1 MHKRQAAGAVWWSMG
16 HLAIALGSMLW
27 MPAGQAQL
35 RPVAGHEYRETIDP
49 KRPVSGHLVVGISLV
64 DRARVAL
71 LEEAQF
77 ASRKLSVN
85 LKGVPANAQL
95 RVDLDSPDGKFH
107 GTGMWLLERGAGDW
121 AELTLLDKD
130 QPRRPRLQGG
140 YLAISVVAQGGGVS
154 APRPL
159 LASLDSKDTL
169 TAAGDGHEIWLQVNS
184 RRGQM
189 SVRGRSGT
197 PPAKCERLASAS
209 VVRFDTL
216 CKLPVGLLDRQA
228 DGRHQ
233 LTLIRRDG
241 FEVETQQ
248 VDLHL

>member
-1 MHKRQAAGAVWWSMG
+1 MQKRQAARAVRWSMKCWV
-16 HLAIALGSMLW
+16 IAVGGVLW
-27 MPAGQAQL
+27 LPAGQAQL
-35 RPVAGHEYRETIDP
+35 RPVVGHEYRETIDP
-49 KRPVSGHLVVGISLV
+49 KRPVSGHLVVGISLI
-64 DRARVAL
+64 DKARVDQ

-154 APRPL
+154 EPRAL
-159 LASLDSKDTL
+159 LASLDPKTVL
-169 TAAGDGHEIWLQVNS
+169 AAAGDGREIWLQVNS

-189 SVRGRSGT
+189 SVRGRNGT
-197 PPAKCERLASAS
+197 PTAKCDRLASAS

-228 DGRHQ
+228 DGRHR

-248 VDLHL
+248 IDLYL